1 MADYVVGN
9 LKVEEDV
16 KGDSKDRYKSYLDK
30 MVTKEKNEN
39 QEEEKN
45 V

>member
-30 MVTKEKNEN
+30 MVKEKNEN